1 MHGDQKRTRDSSLST
16 TPPVL
21 EGSHAKAAD
30 EAKSSA
36 GGSLAS
42 SLTPDEPHDGR
53 AHSGLSGD
61 DGQYRPADSTAT
73 PASLQPG
80 RAADLGKVH
89 DTPYDPMPSPAAAYA
104 NTGQANTEP
113 QREAAAD
120 NSDDSGVAH
129 PAGHAGGRTTKRA
142 KKGDPRHV
150 HGSFRGG

>member
-1 MHGDQKRTRDSSLST
+1 MHGDKKRMRHSSPST
-16 TPPVL
+16 TPPPL
-21 EGSHAKAAD
+21 ERPHAKAAD

-36 GGSLAS
+36 GGNLAS
-42 SLTPDEPHDGR
+42 SLTPDDPHDGR

-61 DGQYRPADSTAT
+61 DGQHRPVDSAAI

-113 QREAAAD
+113 QRDAPAD
-120 NSDDSGVAH
+120 DSDDSRVAC
-129 PAGHAGGRTTKRA
+129 PAEHAVGRTTKRA

-150 HGSFRGG
+150 HESFRGG